1 MPEVVTIGET
11 MLRLAAPPGMALEQ
25 APHYT
30 VLAAGAE
37 SNVAITLARL
47 GTSAGWISRLPDN
60 PLGRRIIREVSS
72 HGVDVS
78 RVIWTADGRVG
89 TYFLE
94 PGAAPRPARVIY
106 DRAHSA
112 FASIN
117 PDDIDWSYVQQ
128 ATVLHLTGITP
139 ALSDACRTLAAKAK
153 DQANKKGMIVSVDV
167 NYRAKLWPPDQAR
180 AVLVPL
186 LDRAGILISTKD
198 DGELLLERT
207 GSAGDIC
214 GMLAER
220 FHAEIALVTDGV
232 LCAVAHKGRVLVKE
246 GYAVEPI
253 DRIGA
258 GDAFAGGFIHGF
270 LTEGVERGL
279 DYGLAAA
286 ALKHSYYGDV
296 AWISAKDLQSL
307 LSAPKRWR

>member
-37 SNVAITLARL
+37 SNVAVTLARL

-60 PLGRRIIREVSS
+60 PLGRRIVREIGA

-78 RVIWTADGRVG
+78 RVIWAADGRVG
-89 TYFLE
+89 IYFLE

-106 DRAHSA
+106 DRAQSA
-112 FASIN
+112 FASIS
-117 PDDIDWSYVQQ
+117 PDDVDWPYLGQ
-128 ATVLHLTGITP
+128 ARLLHLTGITP
-139 ALSDACRTLAAKAK
+139 ALSDACRTVAAKAK
-153 DQANKKGMIVSVDV
+153 DQAQKNGKIVSIDV
-167 NYRAKLWPPDQAR
+167 NYRAKLWPEEQAR
-180 AVLVPL
+180 AVLSPL
-186 LDRAGILISTKD
+186 LERAGIIICTKD
-198 DGELLLERT
+198 DGELLLGRT
-207 GSAGDIC
+207 GSAGDMC
-214 GMLAER
+214 GMLVER
-220 FHAEIALVTDGV
+220 FHAEVALVTDGMQ
-232 LCAVAHKGRVLVKE
+232 CAAAHNGRVLVKD
-246 GYAVEPI
+246 GFAVESI

-296 AWISAKDLQSL
+296 AWISKDDLQKL
-307 LSAPKRWR
+307 LSRPQRWR